1 MLRALIALALSL
13 ATSLVMAAV
22 NVNTGDIA
30 ALERIKGIGPK
41 VSALMV
47 AAREQKK
54 FTDWHDLITR
64 VKGVGPK
71 AAAKFSAQGLRVDA
85 MPYKP

>member
-1 MLRALIALALSL
+1 
-13 ATSLVMAAV
+13 
-22 NVNTGDIA
+22 
-30 ALERIKGIGPK
+30 
-41 VSALMV
+41 MV